1 MIFPEGSRKSFTAKP
16 GIAKLAWEANAPIY
30 AVKIENSND
39 LWACF
44 FRKKHLY
51 FVFRKPLYADEYKSM
66 VKEGEYRQL
75 ATIILNRINGTSDE
89 N

>member
-1 MIFPEGSRKSFTAKP
+1 MRPFIQFILKMLMIFG
-16 GIAKLAWEANAPIY
+16 L
-30 AVKIENSND
+30 V
-39 LWACF
+39 F
-44 FRKKHLY
+44 FRKKNLY
-51 FVFRKPLYADEYKSM
+51 FIFRKPLYADEYKSR

>member
-1 MIFPEGSRKSFTAKP
+1 MQMNSKSR
-16 GIAKLAWEANAPIY
+16 
-30 AVKIENSND
+30 
-39 LWACF
+39 
-44 FRKKHLY
+44 
-51 FVFRKPLYADEYKSM
+51 